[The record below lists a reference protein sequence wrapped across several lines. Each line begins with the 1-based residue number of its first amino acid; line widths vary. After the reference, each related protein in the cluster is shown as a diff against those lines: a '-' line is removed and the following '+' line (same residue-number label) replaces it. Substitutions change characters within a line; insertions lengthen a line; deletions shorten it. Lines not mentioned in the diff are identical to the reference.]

1 MYMVISMGLEA
12 LSSAAKALSSIF
24 SGATLQG
31 IGTALV
37 LVGIGILLVIG
48 VGFGIYVLVRL
59 IRELPNMTISQFLKV
74 VVLSAIALIVIGII
88 LP

>member
-1 MYMVISMGLEA
+1 MGLEA
-12 LSSAAKALSSIF
+12 LANAAKALSSIF
-24 SGATLQG
+24 SGTALQG

-37 LVGIGILLVIG
+37 LIGIGILLVMG

-59 IRELPNMTISQFLKV
+59 VRELPNMTISQFLKV

>member
-1 MYMVISMGLEA
+1 MVISMGLEA
-12 LSSAAKALSSIF
+12 LASTAKALSSIF
-24 SGATLQG
+24 SSAALQG

-37 LVGIGILLVIG
+37 LIGIGILLVIG

-59 IRELPNMTISQFLKV
+59 VRELPNMTISQFLKV

>member
-1 MYMVISMGLEA
+1 MGLEA
-12 LSSAAKALSSIF
+12 LANAAKALSSIF
-24 SGATLQG
+24 SGAALQG

-37 LVGIGILLVIG
+37 LIGIGILLVMG

-59 IRELPNMTISQFLKV
+59 VRELPNMTISQFLKV

>member
-1 MYMVISMGLEA
+1 MVISMGLEA
-12 LSSAAKALSSIF
+12 LASAARALSSIF
-24 SGATLQG
+24 SGAALQG

-37 LVGIGILLVIG
+37 LIGIGILLVMG

-59 IRELPNMTISQFLKV
+59 VRELPNMTISQFLKV

>member
-1 MYMVISMGLEA
+1 MGLEA
-12 LSSAAKALSSIF
+12 LANAAKALTSIF
-24 SGATLQG
+24 SGAALQG

-37 LVGIGILLVIG
+37 LIGIGVLLILG

-59 IRELPNMTISQFLKV
+59 VRELPNMTISQFLKV
-74 VVLSAIALIVIGII
+74 IVLSAIALIVIGII

>member
-1 MYMVISMGLEA
+1 MGLEA
-12 LSSAAKALSSIF
+12 LANAAKALSSIF
-24 SGATLQG
+24 SGAALQG

-37 LVGIGILLVIG
+37 LIGTGILLILG

-59 IRELPNMTISQFLKV
+59 VRELPNMTISQFLKV
-74 VVLSAIALIVIGII
+74 IVLSAIALIVIGII

>member
-1 MYMVISMGLEA
+1 MGLEA
-12 LSSAAKALSSIF
+12 LADAAKALSSIF
-24 SGATLQG
+24 SGAALQG

-37 LVGIGILLVIG
+37 LIGVGILLVMG
-48 VGFGIYVLVRL
+48 VGFGIYILVRL
-59 IRELPNMTISQFLKV
+59 VRELPNMTISQFLKV

>member
-1 MYMVISMGLEA
+1 MVISMGLEA
-12 LSSAAKALSSIF
+12 LANAAKALSSIF
-24 SGATLQG
+24 SGAALQG

-37 LVGIGILLVIG
+37 LIGIGILLVMG

-59 IRELPNMTISQFLKV
+59 VRELPNMTISQFLKV

>member
-1 MYMVISMGLEA
+1 MVISMGLEA
-12 LSSAAKALSSIF
+12 LASAAKALSGIF
-24 SGATLQG
+24 GGASLQG
-31 IGTALV
+31 IGTALI
-37 LVGIGILLVIG
+37 LIGIGILLVMG

-59 IRELPNMTISQFLKV
+59 VRELPNMTISQFLKV

>member
-1 MYMVISMGLEA
+1 MGLEA
-12 LSSAAKALSSIF
+12 LANAAKALSSIF
-24 SGATLQG
+24 SGAALQG

-37 LVGIGILLVIG
+37 LIGIGILLILG

-59 IRELPNMTISQFLKV
+59 VRELPNMTISQFLKV
-74 VVLSAIALIVIGII
+74 IVLSAIALIVIGII